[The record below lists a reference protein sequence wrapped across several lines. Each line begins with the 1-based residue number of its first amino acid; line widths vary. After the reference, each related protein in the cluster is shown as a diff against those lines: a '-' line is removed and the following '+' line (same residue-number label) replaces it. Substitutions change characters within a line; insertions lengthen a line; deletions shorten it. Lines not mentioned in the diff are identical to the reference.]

1 MIFLSEIYSCIR
13 GKTASSGRFVD
24 QTSKKTVG
32 NSIFLKKALSN
43 LDISHERTI
52 CNTRVLY
59 LRDLFIKILYSEVQI
74 PILSKTVRLKGKY
87 TYQNFRHKNSYKKG
101 DNTYKRKNFH
111 LGPKFI
117 SSNFHCCIALIHSH
131 HSFQFR
137 LLQRLL

>member
-1 MIFLSEIYSCIR
+1 MISLSEIYSCIR

-43 LDISHERTI
+43 LGISHERTI

-74 PILSKTVRLKGKY
+74 PILSKTVPLKGNIRTKISGSK
-87 TYQNFRHKNSYKKG
+87 THIKKETILIKEKTFIWVPNSFRRTS
-101 DNTYKRKNFH
+101 T
-111 LGPKFI
+111 
-117 SSNFHCCIALIHSH
+117 AV
-131 HSFQFR
+131 
-137 LLQRLL
+137 